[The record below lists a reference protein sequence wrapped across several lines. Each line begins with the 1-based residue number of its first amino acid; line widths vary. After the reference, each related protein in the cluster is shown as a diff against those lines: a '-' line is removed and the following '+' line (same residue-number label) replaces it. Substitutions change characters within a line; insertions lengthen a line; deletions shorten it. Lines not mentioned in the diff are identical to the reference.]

1 MKGSFTVEA
10 SLVFPFC
17 FMIIGIVCFLG
28 IFLYDQAVLKV
39 TGYECIFEMLKQ
51 EELNEEQ
58 MIENLQKLAAESG
71 KNRVLAVSD
80 LQTKVKISALKI
92 TITYTGK
99 QKVLNLPIATTVVY
113 EKVFPE
119 LTLRLTRRKT
129 GEGL

>member
-10 SLVFPFC
+10 ALVFPFC
-17 FMIIGIVCFLG
+17 FLVIGIVCFLG

-39 TGYECIFEMLKQ
+39 TGYECIFEILKQ
-51 EELNEEQ
+51 EELSEEQ
-58 MIENLQKLAAESG
+58 MIENLQKLAEESG
-71 KNRVLAVSD
+71 KNRVLAVSN

-92 TITYTGK
+92 TITYIGK
-99 QKVLNLPIATTVVY
+99 QKVLNLPIETTVVY

-129 GEGL
+129 GEGS

>member
-10 SLVFPFC
+10 ALVFPFC
-17 FMIIGIVCFLG
+17 FMVIGIVCFLG

-39 TGYECIFEMLKQ
+39 TGYECIFEILKQ
-51 EELNEEQ
+51 EELSEEQ
-58 MIENLQKLAAESG
+58 MIENLQKLAEESG
-71 KNRVLAVSD
+71 KNRVLAVSN

-92 TITYTGK
+92 TITYIGK
-99 QKVLNLPIATTVVY
+99 QKVLNLPIETTVVY

-129 GEGL
+129 GEGS